1 MLSVNKNNFQGI
13 GGEAANKDFP
23 SQAWIESLC
32 EKYPCEKELEKILN
46 RKLRRRVS
54 VNFSPVSLETLCDG
68 VGKLLAVQLNE
79 PFEIKNPRW
88 LSGGASKMQMAF
100 DLERRSPQGGATLVP
115 LVLRMEPAASIVE
128 TSRLREFQLLA
139 EMKGVV
145 PVPEV
150 FAVDPDGD
158 FFPYPALICGFAKG
172 VTKPSDAESRVS
184 GIGVTF
190 GNQFRDALGR
200 QFVEHLAKI
209 HTYDWRGENL
219 GAFDI
224 PRINSNQGVEW
235 KINLWQRV
243 WEEDARE
250 EIPLLTFVAHWLR
263 KNMPPIDHVSILH
276 GDYRSGNF
284 LFDEESLEITA
295 WLDWEGGHLGD
306 RHDDLAYAAYSSW
319 GCRSEDGKS
328 FLVCG
333 FMPEAEFYERY
344 EKASGLSVDKKRLD
358 YYRIFNG
365 YKMCCIG
372 LATAYRAVAGGKTH
386 QDIALTHA
394 TAVCY
399 PILDD
404 LRKTLEAIV

>member
-1 MLSVNKNNFQGI
+1 
-13 GGEAANKDFP
+13 
-23 SQAWIESLC
+23 
-32 EKYPCEKELEKILN
+32 
-46 RKLRRRVS
+46 
-54 VNFSPVSLETLCDG
+54 
-68 VGKLLAVQLNE
+68 
-79 PFEIKNPRW
+79 
-88 LSGGASKMQMAF
+88 
-100 DLERRSPQGGATLVP
+100 
-115 LVLRMEPAASIVE
+115 MEPAASIVE
-128 TSRLREFQLLA
+128 TSRLRESQLLA

-150 FAVDPDGD
+150 FAVDADGD
-158 FFPYPALICGFAKG
+158 YFPYPALICGFEKG
-172 VTKPSDAESRVS
+172 VTKPSEAESRVS

-190 GNQFRDALGR
+190 GNKFRDALGR

-209 HTYDWRGENL
+209 HTCTWNSENL
-219 GAFDI
+219 SAFNI
-224 PRINSNQGVEW
+224 PKVNSTQGVEW

-250 EIPLLTFVAHWLR
+250 EIPLLAFVAHWLR
-263 KNMPPIDHVSILH
+263 QNMPPIDHISVLH

-284 LFDEESLEITA
+284 LFDEDSLEITA

-319 GCRSEDGKS
+319 GCKSEDGKS

-333 FMPEAEFYERY
+333 FMPEEEFYQRY

-372 LATAYRAVAGGKTH
+372 LATACRVIAGGKTH